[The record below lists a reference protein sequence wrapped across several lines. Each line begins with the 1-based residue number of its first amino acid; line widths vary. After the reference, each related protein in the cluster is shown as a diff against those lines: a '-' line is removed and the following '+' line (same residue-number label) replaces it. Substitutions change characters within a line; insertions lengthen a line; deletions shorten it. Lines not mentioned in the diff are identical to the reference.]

1 MRGEAEYRGQ
11 KSEPQTPNSEL
22 CSTDSAPARA
32 QSLSLGQRKR
42 DHSTLMHAPWGVFR
56 YWSHR
61 QFAEAHKYKIG
72 IKRSSVKPSP
82 QARNYAIEQSAL
94 KARFNA
100 DRIFHTDTSVEDFSC
115 PRLFASRF
123 QRSPFC
129 LRPPRASTAG
139 NVSSETVRRYIEEQ
153 KTR

>member
-1 MRGEAEYRGQ
+1 
-11 KSEPQTPNSEL
+11 
-22 CSTDSAPARA
+22 
-32 QSLSLGQRKR
+32 
-42 DHSTLMHAPWGVFR
+42 MHAPWGVFR

-100 DRIFHTDTSVEDFSC
+100 DRIFHTDTSVEDFS
-115 PRLFASRF
+115 RTGILVSRF

-129 LRPPRASTAG
+129 LRPPRAALRVEADPSLALGYPDFAPSALYSVTG
-139 NVSSETVRRYIEEQ
+139 YVGLVTEQ
-153 KTR
+153 RENRARHSFQQFLAIF